1 MSKQEDLA
9 KVSLIT
15 VLGLSILIFSLFW
28 LKGHK
33 LYNLE
38 KIKVYFEDV
47 SGLEEGSIVRWSGL
61 RVGVVEDIKPVLK
74 SSKGFSN
81 GLIDQTHVKNE
92 FLELSNKETQQAKET
107 EDKIS
112 KLKDPNEIKML
123 KGKLENLKDTSQIH
137 LQQGI
142 AYEQQ
147 KLKESKNHV
156 ELTLVITKK
165 DVPLGPLSKI
175 SIVPTG
181 FIGEQYVEISPI
193 INRVS
198 SDKNFKQ
205 VFITQEPL
213 RFERFLRAN
222 IESSE
227 AFKEAITKVNK
238 LLKDEDVELLI
249 STIQDVRGVVKSVNK
264 LVDNAS
270 VLLST
275 TSEKLEQ
282 LATSSNVL
290 SKSVVEVGENFNKI
304 IGDEQVQ
311 QDFKSTTSS
320 LKVITSQAAKL
331 LDEQGLAKDILE
343 ISQTAKDTSH
353 ELSTFIKDLRQTQED
368 LKLPKTISN
377 LNSLSE
383 KLDKLTD
390 GLNSIVADKEFKE
403 NIKVTAQ
410 KARETS
416 ENLQKI
422 SKKYSKRFLFFRL
435 LF

>member
-15 VLGLSILIFSLFW
+15 IFGLSILIFSLFW

-38 KIKVYFEDV
+38 KIKVCFEDV

-61 RVGVVEDIKPVLK
+61 RVGVVENIKPILK
-74 SSKGFSN
+74 SEKN
-81 GLIDQTHVKNE
+81 KKTTDAKNE
-92 FLELSNKETQQAKET
+92 FLELSIKEAKEAET
-107 EDKIS
+107 LKERILKSTNSGEVKSLKI
-112 KLKDPNEIKML
+112 KFEELKDISN
-123 KGKLENLKDTSQIH
+123 IH

-142 AYEQQ
+142 ASEQQ

-156 ELTLVITKK
+156 EVALVITKK

-181 FIGEQYVEISPI
+181 IIGEQYIEISPL
-193 INRVS
+193 INRRLNK
-198 SDKNFKQ
+198 DFKR

-213 RFERFLRAN
+213 RFERFMRAN

-227 AFKEAITKVNK
+227 AFRDAVTKINK
-238 LLKDEDVELLI
+238 LLRDEDVELLI

-264 LVDNAS
+264 LVDNAGT
-270 VLLST
+270 LLST
-275 TSEKLEQ
+275 TSQKLEQ
-282 LATSSNVL
+282 LATSSNTL
-290 SKSVVEVGENFNKI
+290 ANSVVEVGNNINKI

-311 QDFKSTTSS
+311 QDFKSSTAS
-320 LKVITSQAAKL
+320 LKVITAQTAKL

-343 ISQTAKDTSH
+343 ISRTAKDTSH
-353 ELSTFIKDLRQTQED
+353 EVSDFIKQLRQTEEE
-368 LKLPKTISN
+368 LELPKTISN
-377 LNSLSE
+377 INSLSE
-383 KLDKLTD
+383 KLDTLAD
-390 GLNSIVADKEFKE
+390 GLNSIVADNEFRE

-416 ENLQKI
+416 ENVQKI
-422 SKKYSKRFLFFRL
+422 SKKFSKRFLFFRL

>member
-15 VLGLSILIFSLFW
+15 ILGLSILLFSLFW

-33 LYNLE
+33 LYNLQ
-38 KIKVYFEDV
+38 KVKVYFEDV

-61 RVGVVEDIKPVLK
+61 RVGVVENLKPVLK
-74 SSKGFSN
+74 SGKKLKS
-81 GLIDQTHVKNE
+81 QTHVKNE

-107 EDKIS
+107 EDRIAKS
-112 KLKDPNEIKML
+112 KDSNEIKAL
-123 KGKLENLKDTSQIH
+123 TEKLTNFQDLSKIH
-137 LQQGI
+137 LQQGL
-142 AYEQQ
+142 ACEQQ

-165 DVPLGPLSKI
+165 NIPLGPLSKI

-181 FIGEQYVEISPI
+181 LIGEQYVEISPV
-193 INRVS
+193 INQVS

-213 RFERFLRAN
+213 RFERFMRAN

-227 AFKEAITKVNK
+227 AFREAITKINK
-238 LLKDEDVELLI
+238 LLKDEDVELLVA
-249 STIQDVRGVVKSVNK
+249 TVQDVRGVVKSVNK

-282 LATSSNVL
+282 LATSSNAL
-290 SKSVVEVGENFNKI
+290 SKSVAEVGENINKI
-304 IGDEQVQ
+304 IGDDQVR

-320 LKVITSQAAKL
+320 LKIVTAQAAKL

-343 ISQTAKDTSH
+343 IGQTAKDTSH

-368 LKLPKTISN
+368 LKLPKTLSN

>member
-15 VLGLSILIFSLFW
+15 ILGLSILLFSLFW

-33 LYNLE
+33 LYNLQ
-38 KIKVYFEDV
+38 KVKVYFEDV

-61 RVGVVEDIKPVLK
+61 RVGVVENLKPVLRSGKNLK
-74 SSKGFSN
+74 S
-81 GLIDQTHVKNE
+81 QTHVKNE
-92 FLELSNKETQQAKET
+92 FLELSNKETEQAKET
-107 EDKIS
+107 EDRIA
-112 KLKDPNEIKML
+112 KLKDSNEIKAL
-123 KGKLENLKDTSQIH
+123 TEKLTNLQDLSKIH
-137 LQQGI
+137 LQQGL
-142 AYEQQ
+142 ACEQQ

-165 DVPLGPLSKI
+165 NIPLGPLSKI

-181 FIGEQYVEISPI
+181 LIGEQYVEISPV
-193 INRVS
+193 INQVS

-213 RFERFLRAN
+213 RFERFMRAN

-227 AFKEAITKVNK
+227 AFREAITKINK
-238 LLKDEDVELLI
+238 LLKDEDVELLVA
-249 STIQDVRGVVKSVNK
+249 TVQDVRGVVKSVNK

-282 LATSSNVL
+282 LATSSNAL
-290 SKSVVEVGENFNKI
+290 SKSVAEVGENINKI
-304 IGDEQVQ
+304 IGDDQVR

-320 LKVITSQAAKL
+320 LKIVTAQAAKL

-343 ISQTAKDTSH
+343 IGQTAKDTSH

-368 LKLPKTISN
+368 LKLPKTLSN

>member
-1 MSKQEDLA
+1 MSKQEDLT
-9 KVSLIT
+9 KVSIVT
-15 VLGLSILIFSLFW
+15 ILGLSILLFSLFW

-33 LYNLE
+33 LYNLQ
-38 KIKVYFEDV
+38 KVKVYFEDV

-61 RVGVVEDIKPVLK
+61 RVGVVENLKPVLRSGKNLK
-74 SSKGFSN
+74 SQ
-81 GLIDQTHVKNE
+81 IHVKNE
-92 FLELSNKETQQAKET
+92 FLELSNKEIEQAKET
-107 EDKIS
+107 EDRIAKS
-112 KLKDPNEIKML
+112 KDPDEIKTL
-123 KGKLENLKDTSQIH
+123 TEKLTNSQDLSKIH
-137 LQQGI
+137 LQQGL
-142 AYEQQ
+142 ACEQQ
-147 KLKESKNHV
+147 RLKESKNHV

-165 DVPLGPLSKI
+165 DVPLGPLSTV
-175 SIVPTG
+175 SIVPVG
-181 FIGEQYVEISPI
+181 LIGEQYVEISPI
-193 INRVS
+193 INKFS

-227 AFKEAITKVNK
+227 AFKEAITKINK

-249 STIQDVRGVVKSVNK
+249 STIQDVRTVVNSVNK
-264 LVDNAS
+264 LTDNAS

-282 LATSSNVL
+282 LATSSNAL
-290 SKSVVEVGENFNKI
+290 SKSVTEVGENINKI
-304 IGDEQVQ
+304 IGDDQVQ

-320 LKVITSQAAKL
+320 LKIVTAQAAKL

-368 LKLPKTISN
+368 LKLPKTVAN

-390 GLNSIVADKEFKE
+390 GLNSIVADKDFKE

-422 SKKYSKRFLFFRL
+422 SKKYNRRFLLFRL

>member
-9 KVSLIT
+9 KVSIVT
-15 VLGLSILIFSLFW
+15 ILGLSILLFSLFW

-33 LYNLE
+33 LYNLQ

-61 RVGVVEDIKPVLK
+61 RVGVVENLKPVLRSGK
-74 SSKGFSN
+74 NLKN
-81 GLIDQTHVKNE
+81 QTHVKNE
-92 FLELSNKETQQAKET
+92 FLELSTKEAQQAKEI
-107 EDKIS
+107 EDKIA
-112 KLKDPNEIKML
+112 KLKDPNEIKAL
-123 KGKLENLKDTSQIH
+123 IEKLTNFQDLSKIH
-137 LQQGI
+137 LQQGL
-142 AYEQQ
+142 ACEQQ

-165 DVPLGPLSKI
+165 GIPLGPLSKI
-175 SIVPTG
+175 SIVPVG
-181 FIGEQYVEISPI
+181 LIGEQYVEISPV
-193 INRVS
+193 INQIP

-213 RFERFLRAN
+213 RFERFMRAN

-227 AFKEAITKVNK
+227 AFKEAITKVNR

-249 STIQDVRGVVKSVNK
+249 STIQDVRTVVNSVNK
-264 LVDNAS
+264 LVDNAG

-282 LATSSNVL
+282 LATSSNAL
-290 SKSVVEVGENFNKI
+290 SKSVTEVGENINKI
-304 IGDEQVQ
+304 IGDDQVR

-320 LKVITSQAAKL
+320 LKIVTAQAAKL

-353 ELSTFIKDLRQTQED
+353 ELSTFIKDLRQTQEE
-368 LKLPKTISN
+368 LKLPKTLSN

-390 GLNSIVADKEFKE
+390 GLNSIVADKEFNE